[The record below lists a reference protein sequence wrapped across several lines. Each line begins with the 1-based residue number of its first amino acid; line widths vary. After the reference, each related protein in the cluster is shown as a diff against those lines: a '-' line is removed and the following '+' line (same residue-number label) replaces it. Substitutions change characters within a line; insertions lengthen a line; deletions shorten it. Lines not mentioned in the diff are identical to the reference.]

1 MSGSRRCCCG
11 NAEGCLRCETPN
23 TFLGTPSIN
32 SWCGIVYGFTFTGLL
47 PEIKS
52 NHYFSDYII
61 NAEVGTDQGSGCEC
75 DTDGDGIIDSIL
87 PGNNFNF
94 VRVKGTTFYYNINYT
109 NIPNAGC
116 THDIMQIYSFPFDE
130 NTDFIFA
137 LKFDRYN
144 NDACPPTC
152 GEQLYPEDVEGFLAP
167 KYDGITQH
175 TNANFRCSF
184 RACGFTPPPF
194 QGAPFFPSNITPTW
208 TDDFDN
214 VTTTTN
220 NFLVGVTL
228 FNNADPFIIKSIQY
242 APVIRTVDDTIPI
255 PTPACL
261 YRKQEAAI
269 PGSSNIATAVS
280 KTCFNLDPTEECR
293 CQSGL
298 IVRLTS
304 RAEYLEQ
311 EIIYGPVYGVG
322 QGGEPIE
329 LRVPYEPIGSG
340 PVLDQ
345 NGNPRPSKN
354 MGYFDLH
361 LYYYGCIDDI
371 IYGNNTPRDRSFILD
386 GGHFAYQGAFKDI
399 AEPPFTAGM
408 REQTIH
414 NINLINLDEHEICP
428 YRNYYT
434 CPSQSFYKYSQYL
447 TADYILKKFQI
458 PREII
463 VSRLS

>member
-52 NHYFSDYII
+52 NYNF
-61 NAEVGTDQGSGCEC
+61 TDFALNVQSISGQGSGCEA
-75 DTDGDGIIDSIL
+75 DTNGDGSIDTKCPGIIFTTVK
-87 PGNNFNF
+87 FN
-94 VRVKGTTFYYNINYT
+94 GITFYYDINYT

-116 THDIMQIYSFPFDE
+116 TYDIMQIYEYRLDTF
-130 NTDFIFA
+130 TDFIYA

-144 NDACPPTC
+144 NGCPPPC
-152 GEQLYPEDVEGFLAP
+152 GEQLEPEDVEAVLGP
-167 KYDGITQH
+167 KYAGIIQH
-175 TNANFRCSF
+175 TNANFKCIF
-184 RACGFTPPPF
+184 RACGFTPPTF
-194 QGAPFFPSNITPTW
+194 LGAPFFPSNIPPKW

-214 VTTTTN
+214 VTTTAN

-228 FNNADPFIIKSIQY
+228 LNNADPFIIKSIQY
-242 APVIRTVDDTIPI
+242 APVIRTIDDTIPI
-255 PTPACL
+255 PTPDCL
-261 YRKQEAAI
+261 YRKQETAI
-269 PGSSNIATAVS
+269 PGSSNIPTAIS
-280 KTCFNLDPTEECR
+280 KTCFNLDPEEECR

-298 IVRLTS
+298 IIRLIS
-304 RAEYLEQ
+304 NAEYLEQ
-311 EIIYGPVYGVG
+311 EIKYGPVYGVG

-329 LRVPYEPIGSG
+329 LRVPYQPIGSG

-345 NGNPRPSKN
+345 NGNPRPPKDI
-354 MGYFDLH
+354 GYVDLQ

-371 IYGNNTPRDRSFILD
+371 IYGNTTPKDRSFILD
-386 GGHFAYQGAFKDI
+386 GGHFAYKGLFKDI
-399 AEPPFTAGM
+399 VEPPFTAGM

-414 NINLINLDEHEICP
+414 NINLVDLDEYSICP
-428 YRNYYT
+428 YRNYYN
-434 CPSQSFYKYSQYL
+434 CPPFSFFNHSQYL
-447 TADYILKKFQI
+447 TAGYILEKFNI

-463 VSRLS
+463 VKRLS